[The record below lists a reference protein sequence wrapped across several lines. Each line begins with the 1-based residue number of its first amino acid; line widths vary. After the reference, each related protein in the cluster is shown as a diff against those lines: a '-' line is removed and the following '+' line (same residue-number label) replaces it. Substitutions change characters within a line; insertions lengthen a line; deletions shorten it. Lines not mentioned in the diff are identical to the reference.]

1 MQDTEKKYQFEFVA
15 LMASLMSIVALS
27 IDALL
32 PAIPEIGLAIGN
44 QNSTDL
50 QLLITMI
57 FLGFGIG
64 QLILGP
70 LSDSFGRKPIMYAGF
85 GIFILASFVCVFS
98 TSLEWMLIGR
108 IFQGIGLSAPRTIS
122 ISIIR
127 DSHKGDYMAR
137 MMSFVTAFFILVPVI
152 APALGQ
158 FILMHLNWQSI
169 FYTQL
174 FFAVLVTFWFWK
186 RQPETLRPAFKI
198 PFNKQVYVNGFKELI
213 KYKEAMVFTVVSGFI
228 TGAFMVYLS
237 SSQHVF
243 EDQYGIGDKFPYVFA
258 GLACS
263 IGLSTLLNGTLVVRI
278 GMRRL
283 AFMALSVFSLVST
296 LYVILFWNKP
306 NPSLFVLIPF
316 LVAQFFTL
324 GFIFGNL
331 RAIAMEPIG
340 HIAGIGAAITG
351 FISTLVAIPIATF
364 IGEFM
369 TDTALPLFIGFAICG
384 SLSLITFIFMKRHI
398 LYRKLNFNW
407 R

>member
-1 MQDTEKKYQFEFVA
+1 
-15 LMASLMSIVALS
+15 MSIVALA

-32 PAIPEIGLAIGN
+32 PAFPEIGIAIGN

-50 QLLITMI
+50 QSLVTMI

-70 LSDSFGRKPIMYAGF
+70 LSDSFGRKPLMYAGF
-85 GIFILASFVCVFS
+85 GIFIIASLVCIFS
-98 TSLEWMLIGR
+98 TSLEAMLIGR
-108 IFQGIGLSAPRTIS
+108 VFQGIGLAAPRTIC

-158 FILMHLNWQSI
+158 FILSHFNWQTI
-169 FYTQL
+169 FYTQI
-174 FFAVLVTFWFWK
+174 FFAIVVTIWFWK
-186 RQPETLRPAFKI
+186 RQKETLHPEFKI
-198 PFNKQVYVNGFKELI
+198 PFNRHVYVKGFKELVRH
-213 KYKEAMVFTVVSGFI
+213 KEAMAFTVVSGFI

-243 EDQYGIGDKFPYVFA
+243 EDQYGLGDKFPYVFA
-258 GLACS
+258 GLATS

-283 AFMALSVFSLVST
+283 AFIALCIFSLIST
-296 LYVILFWNKP
+296 IYAILFWNKP
-306 NPSLFVLIPF
+306 NPELTVLLPF
-316 LVAQFFTL
+316 LVGIFFSL
-324 GFIFGNL
+324 GFIFGNI

-351 FISTLVAIPIATF
+351 FMATLIAIPIATF
-364 IGEFM
+364 IGSFM
-369 TDTALPLFIGFAICG
+369 TDTALPLFLGFSICG
-384 SLSLITFIFMKRHI
+384 SLSLATFILMKRHI
-398 LYRKLNFNW
+398 LYRRFNLKW
-407 R
+407 H